1 MPAKIDFSTLTLR
14 DTLDLA
20 VLIEVEA
27 QDRYRL
33 FTGQLGDTEAGAVF
47 RSMGGNEKKHSDE
60 LAARRRSLF
69 GDTPARF
76 RREDIFDVEAPDV
89 GSPRWN
95 MSEYRACEVA
105 LHSEKKAYEF
115 YDRALESVQDP
126 QVRALF
132 VELREEEAGHVRLI
146 EAVIAKLPPSA
157 RVEAEDQDDSY
168 MRMGY

>member
-1 MPAKIDFSTLTLR
+1 MGRKAALLSAAFL
-14 DTLDLA
+14 
-20 VLIEVEA
+20 V
-27 QDRYRL
+27 
-33 FTGQLGDTEAGAVF
+33 AGACV
-47 RSMGGNEKKHSDE
+47 SQA
-60 LAARRRSLF
+60 LAY
-69 GDTPARF
+69 
-76 RREDIFDVEAPDV
+76 VEAPDV

-105 LHSEKKAYEF
+105 LHSEKKAFEF